1 MTIGNNIK
9 RLRIKK
15 GLTQKDLADK
25 IHVTFQAVSRWE
37 NNLVEP
43 SIDILNELT
52 KILDC
57 SLDELFG
64 NDIKEKVEDVKNE
77 TKQVR
82 PVLALCDRCNKPIY
96 ETKEIHR
103 FDEKITTGT
112 NVSIKSRL
120 HCTACYNKKI
130 EEERKAAKRK
140 EEMRRIRIDNRRTHS
155 FIWSGLA
162 LIILIIIAITF
173 FVKKETEA
181 GLGAIS
187 IGIIL
192 SSFIAC
198 LILDNNF
205 IADMWMS
212 VASWGYVRMPGIIFS
227 LDFDGIIFLI
237 TTKILLSILS
247 FLLATGAAIL
257 ATILAALMSLFVYP
271 FAITKSFRYIE
282 SE

>member
-9 RLRIKK
+9 KLRIKK

-64 NDIKEKVEDVKNE
+64 NDTKENLEITKNE
-77 TKQVR
+77 PKEIKQVY
-82 PVLALCDRCNKPIY
+82 ALCDRCNKPIY
-96 ETKEIHR
+96 ETKGIHR

-112 NVSIKSRL
+112 NVSIKSRI
-120 HCTACYNKKI
+120 HCTSCFNKKI
-130 EEERKAAKRK
+130 EEDKKAAKRK
-140 EEMRRIRIDNRRTHS
+140 EDMRRSRIDNRRTHS
-155 FIWSGLA
+155 FVWSGLA
-162 LIILIIIAITF
+162 LVILMIVAIAF
-173 FVKKETEA
+173 FVKKYNDA
-181 GLGAIS
+181 GMWAII
-187 IGIIL
+187 IGVTL

-205 IADMWMS
+205 IADMWVS
-212 VASWGYVRMPGIIFS
+212 VANWGYVKMPGIIFT
-227 LDFDGIIFLI
+227 LDFDGIVFLI

-247 FLLATGAAIL
+247 FLLATGTAIL
-257 ATILAALMSLFVYP
+257 ATILASMMSLVVYP
-271 FAITKSFRYIE
+271 FAIIKSFRYIE
-282 SE
+282 NN